1 MGLLLKIIIF
11 GVAVYAVW
19 KTFARWKGLFDRFV
33 GKPEQPARPAPT
45 PTTQQTAAARPLVI
59 DASASCRICNAYL
72 SSAATKCGRS
82 DCPVP

>member
-11 GVAVYAVW
+11 GVVVYAAW
-19 KTFARWKGLFDRFV
+19 RTFARWKGLFDRAV
-33 GKPEQPARPAPT
+33 GKEEPARPP
-45 PTTQQTAAARPLVI
+45 PQQQTAARPQVL
-59 DASASCRICNAYL
+59 DASATCRVCNAYL

>member
-11 GVAVYAVW
+11 GVVVYAAW
-19 KTFARWKGLFDRFV
+19 RTFAHWKALFDRAV
-33 GKPEQPARPAPT
+33 SKEQPARPRPAP
-45 PTTQQTAAARPLVI
+45 PQQQAAARPPVI
-59 DASASCRICNAYL
+59 DASATCRVCNAYL